1 MKMTKIVSA
10 LVLVAAASSAQ
21 SATWFVEMNKLEVY
35 NPGALGATAAYT
47 YAQTS
52 ANNKD
57 GGAAGAQTGAA
68 RNGDNAIY
76 DDATGRI
83 AWIGTITSGLT
94 AGALNLTWTNGAFQ
108 KQGGN
113 LTAGVM
119 TCVELDPNIPSCN
132 PNAGG
137 ITPSMFNF
145 DPALAS
151 TSANAVNGLI
161 VMSTGDIDG
170 MIATLGDLDPSAISD
185 FNYYHRMTFKILAT
199 ANGLASNNIEAP
211 AVPVPAAAWLMG
223 SGLVGL
229 AGIARRRKS

>member
-35 NPGALGATAAYT
+35 NPGALGAGSAYLYT
-47 YAQTS
+47 QNS

-57 GGAAGAQTGAA
+57 GGAAGAQTSVT
-68 RNGDNAIY
+68 RNNQNAIY

-94 AGALNLTWTNGAFQ
+94 AGALNLTWTDGAIQ
-108 KQGGN
+108 KQSGN
-113 LTAGVM
+113 LTRGTM

-145 DPALAS
+145 DAAYAS
-151 TSANAVNGLI
+151 TSANAVGGLI
-161 VMSTGDIDG
+161 VMATGDIDD
-170 MIATLGDLDPSAISD
+170 MIATLGDLPSSEITD
-185 FNYYHRMTFKILAT
+185 YNYYHRMTWKILAD
-199 ANGLASNNIEAP
+199 ANGLAAAE
-211 AVPVPAAAWLMG
+211 VPVPAAAWLMG